1 MASATSLELEVITR
15 AGLAFKATAVSI
27 TVPSHAGEFTAK
39 PDHVPLMVTVRPG
52 VLTIETVDHHTKR
65 AAIGAGVAE
74 VNADRVLL
82 LVDPYA
88 TAESVD
94 VEATRALL
102 LKNRE
107 ILAQLRREGP
117 SNAAQIVTAEHAVL
131 WNEAQLM
138 IAATAS
144 TALTH

>member
-15 AGLAFKATAVSI
+15 GGLAFKATAVSI
-27 TVPSHAGEFTAK
+27 TVPSHAGEFTAR
-39 PDHVPLMVTVRPG
+39 PDHVPLLVTVKPG
-52 VLTIETVDHHTKR
+52 ILTVETTDHHTKK

-74 VNADRVLL
+74 VLGNRVTL

-88 TAESVD
+88 TAESID

-107 ILAQLRREGP
+107 VLAQLRHEGP
-117 SNAAQIVTAEHAVL
+117 AKAAQIVTAEHAVL
-131 WNEAQLM
+131 WNEAQIA

-144 TALTH
+144 TAITH